1 MTRVNI
7 MASGIRVCQSLVGF
21 GLFPGFT
28 KKHRI
33 DIEKWMCSALGKLI
47 NDLAGDYNLITG
59 MGEGVRK
66 QFVDDIFPFVIG
78 DRNLTVAGM
87 KRDWPDSHGI
97 FHNAAGTFLLWVNE
111 KNQMIIL
118 PMERGDVR
126 VSLDVLLVVSRLV
139 ETLSWLSRYGLVHS
153 CHTMLPEN

>member
-1 MTRVNI
+1 MTSVNI

-33 DIEKWMCSALGKLI
+33 DIEKLMSSALGKLI
-47 NDLAGDYNLITG
+47 NDLAGDYYLITG

-66 QFVDDIFPFVIG
+66 QLVDDIFPFVIG

-111 KNQMIIL
+111 KIQMIIL
-118 PMERGDVR
+118 PMERGDVTGVFGCLAR
-126 VSLDVLLVVSRLV
+126 GIKTGGDFILVVTIRLGP
-139 ETLSWLSRYGLVHS
+139 L
-153 CHTMLPEN
+153 LPHDVA